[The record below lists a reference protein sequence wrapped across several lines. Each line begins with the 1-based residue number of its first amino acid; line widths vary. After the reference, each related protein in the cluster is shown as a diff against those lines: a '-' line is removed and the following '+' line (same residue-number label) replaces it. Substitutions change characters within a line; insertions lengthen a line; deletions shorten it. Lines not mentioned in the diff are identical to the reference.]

1 MKVIS
6 SGVTSDAAQIRSPSF
21 SRSSSSATI
30 TSLPAAKSSIAC
42 STVEN
47 GMAVREFG
55 GRCATATS
63 PRGRVRG
70 DELADVLPDHVRLDV
85 DTITGA
91 ERTERRVR
99 PGVLDQ
105 RQLKNP

>member
-21 SRSSSSATI
+21 SRSSSSATM
-30 TSLPAAKSSIAC
+30 TSLPAAKSAIAC

-47 GMAVREFG
+47 GMGVDARDAVVAHVPR
-55 GRCATATS
+55 S

-70 DELADVLPDHVRLDV
+70 DELSDVLPDHVRLDV
-85 DTITGA
+85 DAVADAQRAQRGM
-91 ERTERRVR
+91 R
-99 PGVLDQ
+99 PGELDE
-105 RQLKNP
+105 RQLKN